1 MLEEKMVNKLIAEL
15 EELLKNIGY
24 FNCETEVE
32 SIEALDD
39 ISVKL
44 FGKRYTNESYE
55 IYERTGK
62 FTDLVLLEESD
73 HKNRK
78 VLKPD
83 LDLSKYSMEELA
95 SLISII
101 NSKIQ
106 LENNIKESKEYKE
119 YKEYKVIDFR
129 DNYNGTFTLE
139 YFENKLNLYGREGW
153 EISFIISNDLGNR
166 IHSNTKEPVSRLA
179 NGFMVN
185 PNMEQTIVILE
196 RVKYRD

>member
-1 MLEEKMVNKLIAEL
+1 MVNKLIAEL

-32 SIEALDD
+32 SREALDN

-55 IYERTGK
+55 VYERTGK

-119 YKEYKVIDFR
+119 HKEYKVIDFR
-129 DNYNGTFTLE
+129 DNYNGTFALE
-139 YFENKLNLYGREGW
+139 YFENKLNLYGKEGW

-166 IHSNTKEPVSRLA
+166 INSNTKEPVSRLA

>member
-1 MLEEKMVNKLIAEL
+1 MVNKLIAEL

-32 SIEALDD
+32 SREALDN

-95 SLISII
+95 SLIPII
-101 NSKIQ
+101 NLKMQ
-106 LENNIKESKEYKE
+106 LENNIKKSKE
-119 YKEYKVIDFR
+119 YKEYKVISFR
-129 DNYNGTFTLE
+129 DNYGGLLDLNN
-139 YFENKLNLYGREGW
+139 FESQLNLHGKEGW
-153 EISFIISNDLGNR
+153 DIGFIVSNELGNTR
-166 IHSNTKEPVSRLA
+166 YARFSNNNYNNDVT
-179 NGFMVN
+179 VN
-185 PNMEQTIVILE
+185 PNMQDTIVILE

>member
-1 MLEEKMVNKLIAEL
+1 MVNKLIAEL

-32 SIEALDD
+32 SREALDN

-73 HKNRK
+73 QKNRK

-95 SLISII
+95 SLIPII
-101 NSKIQ
+101 NLKMQ
-106 LENNIKESKEYKE
+106 LENNIKEGKR
-119 YKEYKVIDFR
+119 YKEYKVINFR
-129 DNYNGTFTLE
+129 DKDDGSLDFNHLE
-139 YFENKLNLYGREGW
+139 YQLNSHGKDGW
-153 EISFIISNDLGNR
+153 EISSIISNELRENMYTRASD
-166 IHSNTKEPVSRLA
+166 ITIK
-179 NGFMVN
+179 
-185 PNMEQTIVILE
+185 PNIQDTIVILE

>member
-1 MLEEKMVNKLIAEL
+1 MVNKLIGEL

-32 SIEALDD
+32 SSEALDN

-83 LDLSKYSMEELA
+83 LDLSKYSIEELA

-106 LENNIKESKEYKE
+106 LENNMK
-119 YKEYKVIDFR
+119 
-129 DNYNGTFTLE
+129 
-139 YFENKLNLYGREGW
+139 
-153 EISFIISNDLGNR
+153 
-166 IHSNTKEPVSRLA
+166 
-179 NGFMVN
+179 
-185 PNMEQTIVILE
+185 
-196 RVKYRD
+196 

>member
-1 MLEEKMVNKLIAEL
+1 MVNKLIAEL

-95 SLISII
+95 
-101 NSKIQ
+101 
-106 LENNIKESKEYKE
+106 
-119 YKEYKVIDFR
+119 
-129 DNYNGTFTLE
+129 
-139 YFENKLNLYGREGW
+139 
-153 EISFIISNDLGNR
+153 
-166 IHSNTKEPVSRLA
+166 
-179 NGFMVN
+179 
-185 PNMEQTIVILE
+185 
-196 RVKYRD
+196 

>member
-1 MLEEKMVNKLIAEL
+1 MVNKLIAEL

-32 SIEALDD
+32 SREALND

-83 LDLSKYSMEELA
+83 LDLSKYSIEELA

-119 YKEYKVIDFR
+119 YKVISFK
-129 DNYNGTFTLE
+129 DNYGGLLDLNN
-139 YFENKLNLYGREGW
+139 FESQLNLYGKEGW
-153 EISFIISNDLGNR
+153 EISFIVSNELGNTR
-166 IHSNTKEPVSRLA
+166 YANFSNKDVTIH
-179 NGFMVN
+179 
-185 PNMEQTIVILE
+185 PNIQNTIVILE